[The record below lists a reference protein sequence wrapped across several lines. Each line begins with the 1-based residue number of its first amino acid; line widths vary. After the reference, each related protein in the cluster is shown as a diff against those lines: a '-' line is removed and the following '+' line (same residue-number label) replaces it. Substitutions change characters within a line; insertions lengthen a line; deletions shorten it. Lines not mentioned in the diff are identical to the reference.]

1 MWVLGDE
8 RARRILDGEGSV
20 VLLGEERGSRIGK
33 WSHGGWHVCQY
44 AANNQS
50 MAHQETCCLYT

>member
-1 MWVLGDE
+1 MLADD
-8 RARRILDGEGSV
+8 RAGRISDGGGSEA
-20 VLLGEERGSRIGK
+20 LLGEERGSRIGK

-50 MAHQETCCLYT
+50 MARQETCCLYS

>member
-1 MWVLGDE
+1 MLGDDRE
-8 RARRILDGEGSV
+8 RRISDGEGFEV
-20 VLLGEERGSRIGK
+20 IPGEERGSRIGK

-50 MAHQETCCLYT
+50 MARQESCCLYS